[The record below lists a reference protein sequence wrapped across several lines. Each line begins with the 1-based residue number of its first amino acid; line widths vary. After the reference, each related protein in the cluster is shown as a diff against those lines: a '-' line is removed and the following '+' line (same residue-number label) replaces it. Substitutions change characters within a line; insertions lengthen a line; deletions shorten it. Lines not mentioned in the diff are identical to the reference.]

1 MNKFEQLIEYVIND
15 EDGKARELFHEIVVE
30 KSRTIYEEMM
40 ENEEVEEAK
49 DEEVEEGKE
58 EIDEADEEE
67 LDEGEEELDEM
78 GLGGDKAD
86 NLMNSIETEESGV
99 SMEGDD
105 DGVEA
110 EAGDI
115 EDRVVDLEDKLDELM
130 AEFEAMMG
138 DDAGMGDMDDA
149 EMDMDDAEM
158 DMDDAEANAADGMS
172 DEEVVD
178 DEFETEGMF
187 ENVTLKTVAKP
198 SNTEEASNKKSVV
211 AANSGARGALA
222 KPVHTGANEG
232 GKHDSSAY
240 KNNVKDMIGKVGN
253 TPAQSTQKPT
263 PATKPNLGQAGG
275 VNNKSVIQ

>member
-99 SMEGDD
+99 SMEGED

-138 DDAGMGDMDDA
+138 DDAGMG
-149 EMDMDDAEM
+149 DMDDAEM